1 MVLEPSINL
10 VSAPFVRTVPN
21 ATPWME
27 SIGGALRLD
36 PGPSWTAPEIRAMAF
51 AKERNS
57 SDVPQPRGRWRQ
69 SHPQARFRA
78 HQTQTRPCRP
88 HAQGHTA
95 RNSVGRVGRVRF
107 SRGPRIA
114 ECVEVCPARIRR
126 VTGRCAGEGVR
137 GIHQQVP
144 EPVGLEK
151 ERAKEQE
158 MLDAPQHG

>member
-1 MVLEPSINL
+1 MPRRGWSQLEVPSGWIQVLRGPRPKSVQWPSQRSAIRQTFRSHVVVGGSL
-10 VSAPFVRTVPN
+10 TRRQGSAPIKPRRGHAGRTRKG
-21 ATPWME
+21 T
-27 SIGGALRLD
+27 
-36 PGPSWTAPEIRAMAF
+36 
-51 AKERNS
+51 
-57 SDVPQPRGRWRQ
+57 
-69 SHPQARFRA
+69 
-78 HQTQTRPCRP
+78 
-88 HAQGHTA
+88 TA

-114 ECVEVCPARIRR
+114 ERVEVCPARIRR

-151 ERAKEQE
+151 ERAKEQD